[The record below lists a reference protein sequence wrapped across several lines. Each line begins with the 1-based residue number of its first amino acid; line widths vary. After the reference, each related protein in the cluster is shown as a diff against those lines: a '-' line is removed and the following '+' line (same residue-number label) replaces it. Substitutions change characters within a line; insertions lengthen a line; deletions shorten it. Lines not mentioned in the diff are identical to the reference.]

1 MNNYGLPVTGI
12 GGATIAGIYFNQLGL
27 VALGIGLV
35 LAGALV
41 IRLTY
46 RRNKAV
52 GDR

>member
-1 MNNYGLPVTGI
+1 MNGYGLPVTGI
-12 GGATIAGIYFNQLGL
+12 GGATIAGIYLDQMGL

-35 LAGALV
+35 ISGALV
-41 IRLTY
+41 VRLTY